1 MQTALPQDLA
11 YADFQFTTYTRTL
24 FGELYE
30 PFLRSFSEEP
40 PVSIRLNPFKKINV
54 SSEWTPV
61 PWCKDGY
68 WLPKREVF
76 TLDPLFH
83 CGCYYVQEA
92 ASMFLDTILRQYVS
106 SPITML
112 DLCAAPGGKATL
124 ARAALPQGSLLYC
137 NETDR
142 HRANILVENIQK
154 QGHHDVLVTNNSAA
168 DYARTG
174 LLFDVILT
182 DVPCSGEGLFRRSD
196 VALKE
201 WSIKN
206 VLMCAERQR
215 NIVRDIWRCL
225 KRDGLLIYSTCTFN
239 THENEE
245 NVRWFVEELG
255 AEVMSVTIDPSW
267 GIVGSLLQDFTSPVY
282 RFIQGITRSEGLF
295 VALLKKT
302 DGRSPS
308 AKQHPTALHILY
320 DGQHVDDYK
329 RDQKTIPPHAEALLY
344 DLPPERYP
352 RVELTLSQALSYLR
366 HEALNLDSSA
376 PRGFVVVCYE
386 GHPLGFVKNIGT
398 RANNLYPIQWRIKN
412 I

>member
-1 MQTALPQDLA
+1 MRAALPQDLA
-11 YADFQFTTYTRTL
+11 YADFQFILYTRNL
-24 FGELYE
+24 FGDLYE

-40 PVSIRLNPFKKINV
+40 PVSIRLNPFKKIDV
-54 SSEWTPV
+54 SSEWTPI

-68 WLPKREVF
+68 WLPKRKAF

-106 SPITML
+106 RPITML

-124 ARAALPQGSLLYC
+124 SRAALPQGSLLYC

-142 HRANILVENIQK
+142 RRANILVENMQK
-154 QGHHDVLVTNNSAA
+154 QGHSDVLVTNNSAA
-168 DYARTG
+168 DYARSG
-174 LLFDVILT
+174 LLFDVLLA

-215 NIVRDIWRCL
+215 NIVRDIWPCL
-225 KRDGLLIYSTCTFN
+225 KEDGLLIYSTCTFN

-255 AEVMSVTIDPSW
+255 AEVMGVTIDPSW
-267 GIVGSLLQDFTSPVY
+267 GIVGSLLQDFSSPVY

-302 DGRSPS
+302 DGRSSS

-320 DGQHVDDYK
+320 DGQHIDEYK
-329 RDQKTIPPHAEALLY
+329 RDQKTIPPHAEALLC

-352 RVELTLSQALSYLR
+352 RAELTLSQALSYLR
-366 HEALNLDSSA
+366 HETLNLDNSA